1 MPSALMS
8 LVSALGRGME
18 REEAAP
24 GSGGT
29 WGFSE
34 QPVPPDSRQEEALE
48 TEENWAS
55 SRY

>member
-1 MPSALMS
+1 MMPSALMS

-34 QPVPPDSRQEEALE
+34 QPVPPDSRQVWRKL
-48 TEENWAS
+48 
-55 SRY
+55 